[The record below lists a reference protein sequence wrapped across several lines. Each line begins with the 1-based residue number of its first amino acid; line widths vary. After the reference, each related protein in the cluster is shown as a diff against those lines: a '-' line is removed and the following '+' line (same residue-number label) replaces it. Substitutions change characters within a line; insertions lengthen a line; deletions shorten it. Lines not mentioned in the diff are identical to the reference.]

1 MSDNAGVS
9 LGTACVLGLAK
20 AKLFEMPTTAHF
32 LFGSGCVNDCAF
44 CAQARSSHSGPHQLS
59 RVTWPEFGWKEI
71 EGPLSQAIGA
81 GTFKRVCAQ
90 AVECPDGTGAVL
102 RFVRRVRALSPEVDI
117 SACVTPYSVSRVTA
131 LLDAGA
137 SNIGLPIDAA
147 TPEAY
152 RRVKKGSLDRA
163 WEVLLRSSRKHPGK
177 VTTHLIVGLGETEQE
192 MVGALVKARDN
203 GIRVGLFS
211 FTPVRGAAMQDWP
224 QPDVSHYRRVQL
236 AAFCLKRGGDAGGI
250 EFLHGKISGIQIPSD
265 MRDDVVKGR
274 PFQTSGCPGCNRPYY
289 NERPGQTMM
298 NFPRDLSSEEARKAL
313 DETGLAV

>member
-1 MSDNAGVS
+1 MG
-9 LGTACVLGLAK
+9 GK
-20 AKLFEMPTTAHF
+20 
-32 LFGSGCVNDCAF
+32 
-44 CAQARSSHSGPHQLS
+44 R
-59 RVTWPEFGWKEI
+59 I
-71 EGPLSQAIGA
+71 EGPLSQAVGA

-102 RFVRRVRALSPEVDI
+102 RFVRRVRALSPEVGI

-236 AAFCLKRGGDAGGI
+236 AAFYLKRGGDAGGI

-274 PFQTSGCPGCNRPYY
+274 PFQTSGCPGCNRPCY